1 MIKLNMS
8 NHDSFGQYKF
18 LGLVSRNVHLIL
30 TFESVLH
37 EKNSVRRLMTMLKK
51 LMVMMKYICGKFD
64 LISAMI
70 RSTISCIMFENGQ
83 INVAHEKI
91 NHLSAN
97 GTKWSNTLKKF
108 VGNLPIGRLS
118 AFDNFWDRR

>member
-1 MIKLNMS
+1 MS

-30 TFESVLH
+30 TFKSVLH

-70 RSTISCIMFENGQ
+70 RSTISCIIFENGQ
-83 INVAHEKI
+83 INVVHETRERDKMVKHTQKI
-91 NHLSAN
+91 RRQFAD
-97 GTKWSNTLKKF
+97 WSCEC
-108 VGNLPIGRLS
+108 V
-118 AFDNFWDRR
+118 